1 MLALTL
7 PSDERRAH
15 VISFWCLLGGFVT
28 LFCVLAM
35 WWLHVPMF
43 AACLAMTFV
52 GVAALT
58 LIRPHFAGRVYRAWN
73 RRIAN
78 PFARRA
84 ANIVTKVAF
93 LTVFLAV
100 SKATRPRNSPD
111 GGRISTQWIPRESL
125 SPAAYAAL
133 YAAPGGAWRN
143 GGWIAEYVR
152 WATRT
157 GNLWSVSLLP
167 YFLLLMVFHRDE
179 ETAAPDNIYT
189 LF

>member
-15 VISFWCLLGGFVT
+15 VTSFWCLLGGVVT
-28 LFCVLAM
+28 LFCVLAAS
-35 WWLHVPMF
+35 WLHVPMF
-43 AACLAMTFV
+43 ATCLAIIFV
-52 GVAALT
+52 GVAALA

-84 ANIVTKVAF
+84 ANIVTKIAF
-93 LTVFLAV
+93 FMVFLAV
-100 SKATRPRNSPD
+100 GKATRPRNFPD
-111 GGRISTQWIPRESL
+111 AGHTSTQWIPRESL
-125 SPAAYAAL
+125 SPTAYGAL
-133 YAAPGGAWRN
+133 YAAPGAWRN

-152 WATRT
+152 WARRT

-167 YFLLLMVFHRDE
+167 YFVLLMLLHRDE
-179 ETAAPDNIYT
+179 ETAAPANIYT